1 METQKYRHM
10 ISVVVPVYNAQEYLA
25 VMIESLLNQSYA
37 KWELILVENGSR
49 DGSFEI
55 CTMYEKKDRRICV
68 VQERKKG
75 VSAARNSGLKMA
87 RGEYILFVDAD
98 DFLPDSNVLERFVT
112 TIQLTKADIV
122 VGNYVRLWN
131 GQQLKAVSHEA
142 FSKENPDSE
151 DFRFQGFFSVGT
163 LSYAWG
169 KLYRSQFLNQNKL
182 YFEEVS
188 YAEDKLFNMKCYL
201 NNPKYAFLPDVVY
214 VYRKNDQSVSFRY
227 RADSREC
234 WLTIA
239 YKLRYFF
246 RKYMS
251 ADERK
256 KYQGMIYY
264 LLFFAC
270 FFDAKM

>member
-1 METQKYRHM
+1 METQKYRNM

-75 VSAARNSGLKMA
+75 ASAARNSGLKMA

-201 NNPKYAFLPDVVY
+201 NNPKYAFLPDAVY

-251 ADERK
+251 AD
-256 KYQGMIYY
+256 
-264 LLFFAC
+264 
-270 FFDAKM
+270 

>member
-98 DFLPDSNVLERFVT
+98 DFLPDSNVL
-112 TIQLTKADIV
+112 
-122 VGNYVRLWN
+122 
-131 GQQLKAVSHEA
+131 
-142 FSKENPDSE
+142 
-151 DFRFQGFFSVGT
+151 
-163 LSYAWG
+163 
-169 KLYRSQFLNQNKL
+169 
-182 YFEEVS
+182 
-188 YAEDKLFNMKCYL
+188 
-201 NNPKYAFLPDVVY
+201 
-214 VYRKNDQSVSFRY
+214 
-227 RADSREC
+227 
-234 WLTIA
+234 
-239 YKLRYFF
+239 
-246 RKYMS
+246 
-251 ADERK
+251 
-256 KYQGMIYY
+256 
-264 LLFFAC
+264 
-270 FFDAKM
+270 

>member
-98 DFLPDSNVLERFVT
+98 DFLPDSNVLHPRTAGVSMHS
-112 TIQLTKADIV
+112 
-122 VGNYVRLWN
+122 G
-131 GQQLKAVSHEA
+131 LK
-142 FSKENPDSE
+142 PIWYML
-151 DFRFQGFFSVGT
+151 RMFFSVLAVIFRCKVLKVDENVG
-163 LSYAWG
+163 L
-169 KLYRSQFLNQNKL
+169 
-182 YFEEVS
+182 
-188 YAEDKLFNMKCYL
+188 ED
-201 NNPKYAFLPDVVY
+201 
-214 VYRKNDQSVSFRY
+214 
-227 RADSREC
+227 
-234 WLTIA
+234 I
-239 YKLRYFF
+239 
-246 RKYMS
+246 
-251 ADERK
+251 
-256 KYQGMIYY
+256 
-264 LLFFAC
+264 
-270 FFDAKM
+270 DAKMDKLKQEELKMEELHHTKRKKAELKSQS